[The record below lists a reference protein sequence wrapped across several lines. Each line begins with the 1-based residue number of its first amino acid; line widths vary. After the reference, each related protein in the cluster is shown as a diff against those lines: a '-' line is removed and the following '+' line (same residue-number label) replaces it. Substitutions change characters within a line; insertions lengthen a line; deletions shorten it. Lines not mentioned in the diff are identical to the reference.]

1 MAPDS
6 TPAKIEHS
14 HITDEARS
22 HIGRTGPVR
31 RFQVTARDIC
41 RFAMSIGDKNP
52 LWRDEEYA
60 NQTSHRDVV
69 APPMF
74 HCVIDLDEEDLDE
87 LEESGLG
94 KNMGLRMEVPVP
106 GFPGAMATG
115 RDIEFGEPIRA
126 GDTISAQETLV
137 DVYEKSGRR
146 GPLVFVVSEKVYT
159 NQRGEFV
166 VKERRGLIRHQ

>member
-1 MAPDS
+1 MA
-6 TPAKIEHS
+6 EES

-22 HIGRTGPVR
+22 YLGRTGPVR
-31 RFQVTARDIC
+31 EFQVTARDIV
-41 RFAMSIGDKNP
+41 RFAMAIGDKNP
-52 LWRDEEYA
+52 LWRDEAYA
-60 NQTSHRDVV
+60 KQTSHQGLI

-115 RDIEFGEPIRA
+115 REIEFGEPIRP
-126 GDTISAQETLV
+126 GDTIKAQETLV
-137 DVYEKSGRR
+137 DLYEKQGRR
-146 GPLVFVVSEKVYT
+146 GPLVFVISEKTYT
-159 NQRGEFV
+159 NQRGELV
-166 VKERRGLIRHQ
+166 LKERRGLIRHQ